1 LQELTKGMTKK
12 VRPQRLHWA
21 RHHRVLAGVVLVLI
35 VVAVALAF
43 AQDRQTL
50 RVRTSLSVDDPR
62 FPQYL
67 ADLLGHRLTMSDS
80 YIVQT
85 NGDDALPAML
95 EAIDTA
101 QERISLETYN
111 FQDGEI
117 ASRFTEALA
126 RAAERGVKVQLV
138 LDAIGSKKLSR
149 SSIDRLED
157 AGCRIGWVNPL
168 FSYSFAEANYR
179 THRKALVIDGR
190 IAFVGGMGIGDHYW
204 KDTKAYPRWR
214 DTDVEIRG
222 PVVTDVEAAFNQNW
236 ILTGGIVE
244 PVVRPTDASPAGRAS
259 SIVVWS
265 SRQDG
270 FNEMKLLFLIAI
282 AAARHSIDIESP
294 YLITDES
301 SEWSLHEARQRG
313 VRVRLLVD
321 GDKTDAR
328 TVKFASRGQYERL
341 LEHGIDIAEY
351 QPTMMHAKTMMID
364 GLFSVVGSANFDNR
378 SLEMND
384 ELSVAVFDP
393 ALNARLE
400 SDFEKDLAVSK
411 KIDLDSWR
419 SRPVPARAR
428 DWLWSYFGE
437 VF

>member
-1 LQELTKGMTKK
+1 
-12 VRPQRLHWA
+12 
-21 RHHRVLAGVVLVLI
+21 
-35 VVAVALAF
+35 
-43 AQDRQTL
+43 
-50 RVRTSLSVDDPR
+50 
-62 FPQYL
+62 
-67 ADLLGHRLTMSDS
+67 
-80 YIVQT
+80 
-85 NGDDALPAML
+85 
-95 EAIDTA
+95 
-101 QERISLETYN
+101 
-111 FQDGEI
+111 
-117 ASRFTEALA
+117 
-126 RAAERGVKVQLV
+126 
-138 LDAIGSKKLSR
+138 
-149 SSIDRLED
+149 
-157 AGCRIGWVNPL
+157 
-168 FSYSFAEANYR
+168 
-179 THRKALVIDGR
+179 
-190 IAFVGGMGIGDHYW
+190 
-204 KDTKAYPRWR
+204 
-214 DTDVEIRG
+214 
-222 PVVTDVEAAFNQNW
+222 VVTDVEAAFNQNW